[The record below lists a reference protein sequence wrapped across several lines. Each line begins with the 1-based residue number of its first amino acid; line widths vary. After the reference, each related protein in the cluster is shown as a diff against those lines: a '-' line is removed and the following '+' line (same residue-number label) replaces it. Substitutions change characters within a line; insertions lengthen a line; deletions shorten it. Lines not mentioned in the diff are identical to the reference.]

1 MNNLDID
8 EFLSTNLATF
18 KHSDQREEEDEV
30 DTLFSSLTE
39 LEESLIMRQYTTSS
53 DNSGRTTVSTA
64 TKTGITMEPTTT
76 LQVSSD
82 DVCHQVACY
91 SHDALDHA
99 QPCTTVNKEVLKTF
113 ADKTRSYNTKKTMLT
128 WIKRF

>member
-18 KHSDQREEEDEV
+18 KHSNQREEEDEV

-64 TKTGITMEPTTT
+64 TKTGI
-76 LQVSSD
+76 SN
-82 DVCHQVACY
+82 DVCRQVACY

-99 QPCTTVNKEVLKTF
+99 QPCMTVNKEVLQTF
-113 ADKTRSYNTKKTMLT
+113 ADKTRSYNTKKTTLT